1 MGRLS
6 LTTAIAALTLLA
18 ACSQPE
24 DPSSR
29 YNIDANAKGD
39 PEMESHC
46 YLQVTKGEPRIEGGD
61 TVPGTVDSLYIR
73 LDILGELAN
82 GVYNWLPGEK
92 DRMTGSFQGSIDDDL
107 VTAVY
112 SYSAEGRT
120 AKQEVLFKVEDGQ
133 LRLATGAMETSEGV
147 TLFKD
152 KSQVTYGEPI
162 PEVNCK

>member
-1 MGRLS
+1 M
-6 LTTAIAALTLLA
+6 LTLILLSFLSCGTPKA
-18 ACSQPE
+18 
-24 DPSSR
+24 DDR
-29 YNIDANAKGD
+29 YNMDTTSQDA
-39 PEMESHC
+39 PEMETHY
-46 YLQVTKGEPRIEGGD
+46 YLKVTKGAPRIEDGA

-82 GVYNWLPGEK
+82 GVYNWMPGEK

-112 SYSAEGRT
+112 TYSAEGRT

-133 LRLATGAMETSEGV
+133 LRIATGDMETSEGV

-162 PEVNCK
+162 PEVDRK

>member
-1 MGRLS
+1 M
-6 LTTAIAALTLLA
+6 AVLLA
-18 ACSQPE
+18 CGQP
-24 DPSSR
+24 DAPSSR
-29 YNIDANAKGD
+29 YNVDLSAKD
-39 PEMESHC
+39 EPEMESHC
-46 YLQVTKGEPRIEGGD
+46 YLQVTKGEPRIEGSD
-61 TVPGTVDSLYIR
+61 TIPGTVDSLYIR

-112 SYSAEGRT
+112 TYSAEGRT

-133 LRLATGAMETSEGV
+133 LSVAIGAMETSEGV

>member
-1 MGRLS
+1 MKS
-6 LTTAIAALTLLA
+6 LWAPTFAAFTLLA
-18 ACSQPE
+18 ACGQSEQ
-24 DPSSR
+24 PSSR
-29 YNIDANAKGD
+29 YNIDANDQGE
-39 PEMESHC
+39 PVMETHC
-46 YLQVTKGEPRIEGGD
+46 YLRVTKGAPSIQGD
-61 TVPGTVDSLYIR
+61 DTIPGTVDSLYIR

-112 SYSAEGRT
+112 TYTAEGRT
-120 AKQEVLFKVEDGQ
+120 AKQEVLFKVGDGQ

-152 KSQVTYGEPI
+152 RSQVNYGEPI
-162 PEVNCK
+162 PEVDCK

>member
-1 MGRLS
+1 MGRPS
-6 LTTAIAALTLLA
+6 LATVMVAIALLA
-18 ACSQPE
+18 GCGQPE
-24 DPSSR
+24 EPSSR

-46 YLQVTKGEPRIEGGD
+46 YLQVTKGEPRIEGSD
-61 TVPGTVDSLYIR
+61 TIPGTVDSLYIR

-92 DRMTGSFQGSIDDDL
+92 DRMTGSFQGSIDDDV

-112 SYSAEGRT
+112 TYTAEGRT
-120 AKQEVLFKVEDGQ
+120 AKQEVLFQVEDGQ
-133 LRLATGAMETSEGV
+133 LSVATGAMETSEGV

-152 KSQVTYGEPI
+152 KSQVTYGAAI
-162 PEVNCK
+162 PEVDCK